1 MMLTIKAK
9 ILCLRKR
16 LLKRKML
23 RMPSLLRKPLLR
35 DMLIVRFLKR
45 LLLANFSSDRDRVR
59 AHQRFNGHDPRLYG
73 DLCHDPMLKELGLRY
88 ENIGQPGFTD
98 RYLLAWSIRHLMHES
113 CKTLFSER
121 DQARMFPANM
131 NQDMNSN
138 RYKCAEVGVQSFYFF
153 KK

>member
-1 MMLTIKAK
+1 MAK

-16 LLKRKML
+16 LLKRNML
-23 RMPSLLRKPLLR
+23 RMLLLLRKPLLR
-35 DMLIVRFLKR
+35 DMLIVRFWSVRVQLI
-45 LLLANFSSDRDRVR
+45 FSLDRDRVR
-59 AHQRFNGHDPRLYG
+59 AHQRFNGHDPRLYS

-88 ENIGQPGFTD
+88 ENNDYGGSQV
-98 RYLLAWSIRHLMHES
+98 LLLDWSIRHLMHDS

-138 RYKCAEVGVQSFYFF
+138 RYKCAEVGGQSFYFF
-153 KK
+153 LK